1 MLKLLLRPF
10 SYLTISHEDPVF
22 TWINWYIPSFFA
34 LLSGCIWSIP
44 FVVIYLGYP
53 SPHDADVWGSN
64 GLVGKIQGLIQ
75 NLPGFYTAALAVVA
89 TFGGRDML
97 KAMPGKPPKMKFL
110 VEGVLTEELE
120 LSRRLFLSSM
130 FAYLTALSFLLTVFS
145 ALSITLAPVVKSILP
160 SDFVSLLD
168 LISIGIY
175 VLFLSQMLTVTGW
188 GLYYLGEK
196 IHLSDGP
203 DV

>member
-10 SYLTISHEDPVF
+10 SYLSIKHEDPIF
-22 TWINWYIPSFFA
+22 TWINWYIPGFFA
-34 LLSGCIWSIP
+34 VLSGFIWCIPIA
-44 FVVIYLGYP
+44 VVYFGLP
-53 SPHDADVWGSN
+53 TPHDADVWGIN

-75 NLPGFYTAALAVVA
+75 NLPGFYTAALAIVA

-110 VEGVLTEELE
+110 VEGVLTKELE

-130 FAYLTALSFLLTVFS
+130 FAYLTALSFLLTLFS
-145 ALSITLAPVVKSILP
+145 AIAVTLAPVVKSMTP
-160 SDFVSLLD
+160 PFFVSFLD
-168 LISIGIY
+168 LIFIGFY

-196 IHLSDGP
+196 IHLSGGP